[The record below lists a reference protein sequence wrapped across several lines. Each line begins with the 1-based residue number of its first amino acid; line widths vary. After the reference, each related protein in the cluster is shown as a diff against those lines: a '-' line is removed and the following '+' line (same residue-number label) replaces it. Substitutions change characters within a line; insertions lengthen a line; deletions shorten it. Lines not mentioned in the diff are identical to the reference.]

1 MQRNANTQS
10 KLGMHVLRLYNSTTI
25 MFSKQPDSNSIAAV
39 IQSQSDLLNPLP
51 TFEEVSNYQLYQ
63 FCAYSNHLSIL
74 SSAC

>member
-1 MQRNANTQS
+1 MQRNAHTQS
-10 KLGMHVLRLYNSTTI
+10 QLGMHVLRLYNSTTI
-25 MFSKQPDSNSIAAV
+25 MFSKQPDSNSV

>member
-10 KLGMHVLRLYNSTTI
+10 QLGMHVLRLYNSTTI
-25 MFSKQPDSNSIAAV
+25 MFSKQPDSNSV